1 MSLTAIKVTRVFRTG
16 STNLPDPGPNYTPNQ
31 VKDFYSNMYGFLTN
45 FEVEGPTLANGT
57 ETYEFVKSVGTKG

>member
-1 MSLTAIKVTRVFRTG
+1 
-16 STNLPDPGPNYTPNQ
+16 
-31 VKDFYSNMYGFLTN
+31 MYGFLTN